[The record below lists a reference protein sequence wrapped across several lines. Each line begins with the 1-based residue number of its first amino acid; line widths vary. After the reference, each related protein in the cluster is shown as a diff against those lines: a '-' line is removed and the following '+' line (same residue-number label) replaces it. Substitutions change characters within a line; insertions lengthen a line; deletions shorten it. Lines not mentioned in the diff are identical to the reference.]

1 MMPPGR
7 ALVVVAVLLAVALA
21 TRLYHRWRQRVTAAR
36 PDHPA
41 LPESLR
47 AGAARTWVV
56 FTTPYCAA
64 CGPVTER
71 LRASDPS
78 ARVVTVDATREP
90 ALAGAYSV
98 RSAPTVLLAD
108 HRGRVTTRLVG
119 AAAVE
124 RYVRS
129 PA

>member
-1 MMPPGR
+1 MVPGR

-21 TRLYHRWRQRVTAAR
+21 THLYRQRRQQVATAQ
-36 PDHPA
+36 PHHPQV
-41 LPESLR
+41 PESLR

-56 FTTPYCAA
+56 FTTPYCAT

-90 ALAGAYSV
+90 GLAVAYSV
-98 RSAPTVLLAD
+98 RSSPTVLLAD

>member
-1 MMPPGR
+1 MLPGR
-7 ALVVVAVLLAVALA
+7 ALVVVAVLVAVALA
-21 TRLYHRWRQRVTAAR
+21 TRLYHQWRQRGTAVQ

-56 FTTPYCAA
+56 FTTPYCAS
-64 CGPVTER
+64 CGPVAER

-78 ARVVTVDATREP
+78 ARVVTVDATLEP

-108 HRGRVTTRLVG
+108 HAGRVTTRLVG